1 MITGIGLVVAAVTQE
16 LAKPSNKREWYGT
29 VAGVVPYDF
38 RPPTVER
45 ARATWW
51 SPENGRVFVPQVFGV
66 GWTLNLG
73 RLARLIGLA

>member
-1 MITGIGLVVAAVTQE
+1 MITAIGLVLAAVTQE
-16 LAKPSNKREWYGT
+16 PAKPSDEREWHGT

-38 RPPTVER
+38 RPPTLER

-51 SPENGRVFVPQVFGV
+51 SPQDERVFVPQLLGV

-73 RLARLIGLA
+73 RLARLVGLA